1 MLDFSWFSEQVIMI
15 GLLMDQQMIEYSK
28 HLSSQGNDTNFRSPS
43 RLDSQEELFE
53 PCVSLRP
60 NNSMRYF
67 NDHATIGM
75 VVNTGSEF
83 SLTMSKAALVLSS
96 LPVTY

>member
-1 MLDFSWFSEQVIMI
+1 MI

-28 HLSSQGNDTNFRSPS
+28 HLSSQGNDTYFRSPS

-53 PCVSLRP
+53 PCVSRRP

-67 NDHATIGM
+67 NDHAFIDRDAGKITI
-75 VVNTGSEF
+75 
-83 SLTMSKAALVLSS
+83 AAHVY
-96 LPVTY
+96 TFNIRFCFII